1 MCRAVLKVTFMNDRS
16 YRHRVELV
24 KYLKLSGLIKSK
36 LVEEAF
42 LAIPREH
49 FIPEPLRDYAYE
61 DHPLPIG
68 YGQTISAPHMV
79 AIMTEELK
87 VEPHHKVLEIG
98 TGSGYQAAILAYIV
112 SKGGGHVY
120 TVERIPEL
128 AQNALTNLNRGVP
141 HLLEYITIY
150 VGDGSKGLKEFAPFD
165 RILVTAAAPKIP
177 EPLIEQLSPS
187 GLIVIPVGSRYEQIL
202 QIVTKDPSGRIST
215 KYSIPCIFVPLIG
228 EHGWKTDYDT
238 F

>member
-1 MCRAVLKVTFMNDRS
+1 MSERF
-16 YRHRVELV
+16 YRQRVELV

-42 LAIPREH
+42 LSVPREY
-49 FIPEPLRDYAYE
+49 FVPESLREYAYE

-79 AIMTEELK
+79 AIMTEELR

-98 TGSGYQAAILAYIV
+98 TGSGYQAAILACIV

-120 TVERIPEL
+120 TIERIPEL
-128 AQNALTNLNRGVP
+128 AQNALINLTRGVP
-141 HLLEYITIY
+141 QLLEYITIY
-150 VGDGSKGLKEFAPFD
+150 VGDGSRGLKEFAPFD

-177 EPLIEQLSPS
+177 EPLLKQLAP
-187 GLIVIPVGSRYEQIL
+187 GGIMVIPVGSRYEQL
-202 QIVTKDPSGRIST
+202 LEIVVKDSSGGISI
-215 KYSIPCIFVPLIG
+215 KHSVPCIFVPLIG
-228 EHGWKTDYDT
+228 EHGWRENIQEPLQ
-238 F
+238 